1 MADQDPIDLGDS
13 NTSEIQ
19 IPLADKY
26 SAQMRQIV
34 SQKIDLPISTISEM
48 IKEQIN
54 LDPSFQRRD
63 RWDRD
68 KQSRFIESIIMNVP
82 IPPVFLGEDEYGMY
96 VVLDGRQRLT
106 AINDF
111 FKNLYPLKG
120 LAVWKELNGLNFND
134 LQKNKFDRYMM
145 RRFVPAIVILKE
157 SSPQV
162 SHEDSSYNRTVLR
175 SSPWVCPECL
185 AIICGPEATQA
196 IALEMWRKHL
206 GGSHVTDRAL
216 GSRTP
221 TPRRSSVASSLVPD
235 RPQILV

>member
-82 IPPVFLGEDEYGMY
+82 IPPVFLREDEYRMY

-120 LAVWKELNGLNFND
+120 L
-134 LQKNKFDRYMM
+134 
-145 RRFVPAIVILKE
+145 
-157 SSPQV
+157 
-162 SHEDSSYNRTVLR
+162 
-175 SSPWVCPECL
+175 
-185 AIICGPEATQA
+185 
-196 IALEMWRKHL
+196 
-206 GGSHVTDRAL
+206 
-216 GSRTP
+216 GSR
-221 TPRRSSVASSLVPD
+221 PRESTGQEVI
-235 RPQILV
+235 RPYF